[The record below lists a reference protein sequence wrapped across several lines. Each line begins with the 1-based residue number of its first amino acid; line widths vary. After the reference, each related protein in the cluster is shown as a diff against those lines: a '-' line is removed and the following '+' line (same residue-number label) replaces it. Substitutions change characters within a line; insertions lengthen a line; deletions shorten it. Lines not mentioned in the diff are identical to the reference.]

1 MKAFIITVD
10 TEGDNLWKH
19 RKGAPVEVRNSEY
32 IPRFQNLCEKY
43 GFKPVYL
50 TNYEMANCALFTGNA
65 RKWLE
70 KGTCEIGVHLHAWN
84 NPPQYSLHGPYN
96 GNPYLI
102 EYPEEIMR
110 AKFREIYEL
119 IVEKIGTKP
128 ISHRAGRW
136 AMDERYFKILEE
148 FGICVD
154 CSFTPGIDWTS
165 AEGVCR
171 GGSDYSN
178 VSHKAHYIGNI
189 LEVPVTIR
197 KFRNCLNGTLKHRVK
212 SLLKGEHVWIRPAL
226 TSIRGMKKT
235 IEIAEKDNMDF
246 IEFMIHSS
254 EIMPDGSPYFQTQ
267 KDIAR
272 EYRDMEELF
281 RYAKN
286 KGYQG
291 CTLSEYY
298 HKHNQRNENP

>member
-1 MKAFIITVD
+1 MRAFIITVD
-10 TEGDNLWKH
+10 TEGDNLWRYK
-19 RKGAPVEVRNSEY
+19 KGTPVEVRNSEF
-32 IPRFQNLCEKY
+32 IPRFQGLCEKY

-50 TNYEMANCALFTGNA
+50 TNYEMANCSYFTEKA
-65 RKWLE
+65 KEWIK
-70 KGTCEIGVHLHAWN
+70 KGTCEIGIHLHAWN
-84 NPPQYSLHGPYN
+84 NPPHFSLDGPYD

-110 AKFREIYEL
+110 AKFREIYNL

-148 FGICVD
+148 FGVCVD
-154 CSFTPGIDWTS
+154 CSFTPGINWT
-165 AEGVCR
+165 EIKGIRR
-171 GGSDYSN
+171 GGCDYSQ
-178 VSHKAHYIGNI
+178 VLHEAHYIGNV

-197 KFRNCLNGTLKHRVK
+197 KFHNCLNGTLKHRVK

-226 TSIRGMKKT
+226 TSLNGMKKT
-235 IEIAEKDNMDF
+235 IEITEKDNVDF

-254 EIMPDGSPYFQTQ
+254 EVMPNGSPYFQTQ
-267 KDIAR
+267 KDIDK
-272 EYRDMEELF
+272 EFRDMEELF
-281 RYAKN
+281 NYTRD

-291 CTLSEYY
+291 YTLSEYFSTY
-298 HKHNQRNENP
+298 NLHHENP